1 MEISLKS
8 ITNKLKEE
16 YNLDSLGI
24 DTNEILETIFEKF
37 KDDNEKNINVTIKI
51 SYLNKET
58 TFYYDIL
65 NRIKKST
72 KFFDFKRFDDL
83 GNEKY
88 ISKNRK
94 WKLELNNAF
103 AKLYKQF

>member
-1 MEISLKS
+1 MTLKL
-8 ITNKLKEE
+8 IINKLKEE

-24 DTNEILETIFEKF
+24 DSNEILETIFEKF

-51 SYLNKET
+51 SYWNKET
-58 TFYYDIL
+58 KFYYDVL
-65 NRIKKST
+65 NRLKISIH
-72 KFFDFKRFDDL
+72 FFDFKGFDNL

-94 WKLELNNAF
+94 WKLELNHMF
-103 AKLYKQF
+103 VKLYKQF